1 MGKMIKP
8 GLFLLLVTVIAAV
21 VLAFVFRVTA
31 APIAE
36 QEKLA
41 KETAMKAV
49 LPTADSFNTLET
61 KDETI
66 TTCAEGI
73 TGSDVSGY
81 VVGTYTK
88 GYSGDVNVMVG
99 FDLDGA
105 ITGVEI
111 VSQTET
117 PGLGANCVNPEF
129 RDQYIGDTVENVVV
143 KAPPKEDSEIEA
155 MTSSTITSKAV
166 TLAVNNARTYYESN
180 LKGGN

>member
-8 GLFLLLVTVIAAV
+8 GLFLLLVTIIAAV
-21 VLAFVFRVTA
+21 VLAFVYRITA

-41 KETAMKAV
+41 KESAMKAV
-49 LPTADSFNTLET
+49 LPTADTFNTIDT
-61 KDETI
+61 NDENI
-66 TTCAEGI
+66 TTCAEGLK
-73 TGSDVSGY
+73 GDALAGY

-88 GYSGDVNVMVG
+88 GYSGNVNVMVG
-99 FDLDGA
+99 FDADGA

-129 RDQYIGDTVENVVV
+129 RDQYLGDKVENVVV
-143 KAPPKEDSEIEA
+143 KTPPKEDNEIEA